1 MIKAVIFDFGNV
13 ICSFDNDIFLRN
25 LLRYTDMRFE
35 DLKAAIY
42 ASDLPVRFETG
53 LISPGE
59 FFREASERGDLS
71 APWEEFFKAFL
82 EIFTPIP
89 STFRLIRELKKTYR
103 IGLLSNTNEY
113 HYEHYF
119 KKVEIFPLFDSVTLS
134 FEVKEMKPGERI
146 YRDAVGKLR
155 VLPVECVYIDDI
167 ETYAEGARRLG
178 MEGIRYVTHGA
189 LLKSLDAAGVP
200 VR

>member
-53 LISPGE
+53 LISPDE

-71 APWEEFFKAFL
+71 APWGEFFKAFL

-113 HYEHYF
+113 
-119 KKVEIFPLFDSVTLS
+119 
-134 FEVKEMKPGERI
+134 
-146 YRDAVGKLR
+146 
-155 VLPVECVYIDDI
+155 
-167 ETYAEGARRLG
+167 
-178 MEGIRYVTHGA
+178 
-189 LLKSLDAAGVP
+189 
-200 VR
+200 